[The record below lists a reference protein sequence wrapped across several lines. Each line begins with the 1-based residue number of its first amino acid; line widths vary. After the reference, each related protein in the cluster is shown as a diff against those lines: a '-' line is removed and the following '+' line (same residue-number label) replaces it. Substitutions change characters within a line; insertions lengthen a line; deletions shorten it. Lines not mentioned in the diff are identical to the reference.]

1 MNYIINIL
9 LTLALIIGLSA
20 CQNTPKK
27 SKETNEI
34 NEVNKLLTNITI
46 DALKNNDYPQAKR
59 SINALILSNDD
70 RVWKFIQSAIIS
82 LPKELALE
90 IVHTALQTDTVNSS
104 SSQLFSIAKIFI
116 SYKNTKAA
124 LSTINKS
131 IALDK
136 NNILAKYWRARLYSI
151 MKNYKAAEEDFKYIT
166 NNEPDNEEYAAQ
178 YASFLQETKQYGK
191 AQNVLAK
198 LPVTHESLFK
208 RIIFALQS
216 NDNVLANSLYPKL
229 KNLETDIVSM
239 NRKYFL
245 TGEAAYW
252 LKNYPE
258 SEENYRKVSGGDDYL
273 DARDMLSLILFNEKR
288 YDDSIEILH
297 QLQNAEEKYAIKAY
311 RLESQIY
318 NTQGQSEEAI
328 STLNRS
334 LKIIPNNP
342 ILLYDRA
349 MLFESQNQ
357 IDKAEKDLKLVIK
370 DNPKNFEALNALG
383 YTLADNDVKL
393 DEAYEY
399 IKKAIELSPDDPAI
413 IDSLGWVQYKLGKYA
428 EAEIN
433 FNKAIKSNINDSE
446 LYIHQ
451 FKTLMKLNK
460 EQDAQEL
467 LKKAEILFP
476 ENQKIIDLIKD

>member
-1 MNYIINIL
+1 MLIL
-9 LTLALIIGLSA
+9 NLTA

-27 SKETNEI
+27 SNELK
-34 NEVNKLLTNITI
+34 EVNELLTKITV
-46 DALKNNDYPQAKR
+46 DAIKNNNFLQAQR

-70 RVWKFIQSAIIS
+70 DVWKFIQSAIIS
-82 LPKELALE
+82 LPKELSLE
-90 IVHTALQTDTVNSS
+90 IVGSALQIDTVNQSS
-104 SSQLFSIAKIFI
+104 HQLFSLSKIFI
-116 SYKNTKAA
+116 AYKNTDAA
-124 LSTINKS
+124 LSTINSS

-136 NNILAKYWRARLYSI
+136 NNIPASYWRARLHTI
-151 MKNYKAAEEDFKYIT
+151 MKNYDKAEIDFKYIT
-166 NNEPDNEEYAAQ
+166 KKEPTNEEYAAQ

-216 NDNVLANSLYPKL
+216 NDNVLANNLYPNL
-229 KNLETDIVSM
+229 KNLETDITSM

-318 NTQGQSEEAI
+318 NSQDNKEEAI
-328 STLNRS
+328 LTLTRS
-334 LKIIPNNP
+334 LNLIPNNP
-342 ILLYDRA
+342 TLLYDRA
-349 MLFESQNQ
+349 MLYESIKQ
-357 IDKAEKDLKLVIK
+357 IDNVEKDLKQVIK
-370 DNPKNFEALNALG
+370 DNPENFEALNALG
-383 YTLADNDVKL
+383 YTLADNDLKL
-393 DEAYEY
+393 DEAYDY
-399 IKKAIELSPDDPAI
+399 IKRAIELSPNDPAI
-413 IDSLGWVQYKLGKYA
+413 IDSLGWVQYKLGKYV

-433 FNKAIKSNINDSE
+433 FNKAIESNISDSE
-446 LYIHQ
+446 LYIHLY
-451 FKTLMKLNK
+451 KTLIKLDKNQK
-460 EQDAQEL
+460 AKEL
-467 LKKAEILFP
+467 LLEAKNLFP
-476 ENQKIIDLIKD
+476 NNQKILNLMPN